1 MTLTLD
7 LPRELETEL
16 STEAERL
23 NMPLPEYILRILTI
37 GRFASN
43 APKTGAELVDY
54 WRQQDLIGTR
64 PDIADS
70 QEHARMLRDMAE
82 RRAPN

>member
-7 LPRELETEL
+7 LPHELETEL
-16 STEAERL
+16 SAEAERL
-23 NMPLPEYILRILTI
+23 NMPLPEYILRVLTI

-43 APKTGAELVDY
+43 TPKTGAELVDY
-54 WRQQDLIGTR
+54 WHQEGLIGTR